1 MVTTIA
7 PPTPPKALLS
17 PEKHLEIYQQMQ
29 SDLEA
34 TVRYQEESIEYH
46 QKSLTALQQEVEVT
60 KAQLQLCNTTIA
72 SITKTQQLV
81 PEISKADGT
90 ASSNGNYPAQ
100 VEKSESEPKSEVE
113 TATKT
118 ETQTDSKSTKNKG
131 KSGKP
136 TSTKKAKTPTKSQTP
151 AKPKSTKSKT
161 QKQEQKK
168 PQTKATNSLPPSDKL
183 NQFESITA
191 MIIDFMSKQPGVIEV
206 ADVIKYV
213 YPDGLDEAQY
223 KKVSSSFS
231 SVLGIQSKKGF
242 LERTVPGK
250 YRWIGQK

>member
-1 MVTTIA
+1 MVNTIA

-46 QKSLTALQQEVEVT
+46 QKSLTVLQQEVEVT

-72 SITKTQQLV
+72 SITKTQKLV
-81 PEISKADGT
+81 PDISKADST
-90 ASSNGNYPAQ
+90 TSSNGNYPAQ
-100 VEKSESEPKSEVE
+100 VEKSESEPDSEVE

-118 ETQTDSKSTKNKG
+118 ETQTDSKSTKNKS

-136 TSTKKAKTPTKSQTP
+136 TSAKTTTKNQTP
-151 AKPKSTKSKT
+151 AKSKSTKSKT
-161 QKQEQKK
+161 QKQQQKK

-191 MIIDFMSKQPGVIEV
+191 MIIDLMSKQPGVIEV

-213 YPDGLDEAQY
+213 YPNGLDEAQY
-223 KKVSSSFS
+223 KKASSSFS
-231 SVLGIQSKKGF
+231 SVLGIQSKKGV

-250 YRWIGQK
+250 YRWTGQK